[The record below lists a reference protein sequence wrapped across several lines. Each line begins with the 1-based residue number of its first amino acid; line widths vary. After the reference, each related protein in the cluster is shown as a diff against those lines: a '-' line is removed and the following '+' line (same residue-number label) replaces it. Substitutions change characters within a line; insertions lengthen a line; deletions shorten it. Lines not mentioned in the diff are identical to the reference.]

1 MSIRLERGLDPE
13 DPPGFESSTSEEMK
27 KERAQKNADKWYKR
41 WYRKILRLPDPP
53 EVLAARAE
61 AEKNYLE
68 ILELKKKGI
77 DPFRAKGIM
86 SSIQAEEPEEEESDS
101 SSSYVSTSDS
111 DERRERKYRERMA
124 RTKAK
129 LDFDIAALRTRVS
142 ALVECEELNEA
153 SDNEMGVV

>member
-68 ILELKKKGI
+68 IIELKKKGI
-77 DPFRAKGIM
+77 DPSKMPR
-86 SSIQAEEPEEEESDS
+86 PP
-101 SSSYVSTSDS
+101 VSGSH
-111 DERRERKYRERMA
+111 
-124 RTKAK
+124 
-129 LDFDIAALRTRVS
+129 
-142 ALVECEELNEA
+142 CEGL
-153 SDNEMGVV
+153 MRIGT

>member
-1 MSIRLERGLDPE
+1 MV
-13 DPPGFESSTSEEMK
+13 T
-27 KERAQKNADKWYKR
+27 AQKKLD
-41 WYRKILRLPDPP
+41 
-53 EVLAARAE
+53 
-61 AEKNYLE
+61 NYLCGNSFAE
-68 ILELKKKGI
+68 SEAIKSFLKKKGI

-129 LDFDIAALRTRVS
+129 LDFDIAALRTRG
-142 ALVECEELNEA
+142 ER
-153 SDNEMGVV
+153 